1 MLDVAKG
8 DLVIT
13 GASLAG
19 TLVSG
24 IVGFLSIHYLLRFV
38 RTHSLTVFCW
48 YIFAFAPLSALVI
61 WLR

>member
-1 MLDVAKG
+1 VN
-8 DLVIT
+8 

-19 TLVSG
+19 TVVSG
-24 IVGFLSIHYLLRFV
+24 VGGFLSIHYLLRFV